1 MVEAAGSSFFRD
13 ALLQLLRRYYPN
25 GFRID
30 SRIEME
36 KLRMRGREDHDG

>member
-13 ALLQLLRRYYPN
+13 ALLQLLRRHYPN

-36 KLRMRGREDHDG
+36 